1 MKNKIY
7 FKNKNRGMS
16 ILGFLVMGFIIILI
30 LSYLNVSIKGII
42 ESPTGQ
48 ENVNYIKDET
58 KSVWVTYLKEPAEYL
73 WNDILVNIFWK
84 SFILNMERIRD
95 GIPTD
100 FEKAA
105 PNLKIEE

>member
-7 FKNKNRGMS
+7 FKNKNSGMS

-95 GIPTD
+95 GNPTD

-105 PNLKIEE
+105 PSLKMEE